1 MRHVLDTFEKYVA
14 QYDMSDIKIY
24 LKYEHTQKVAE
35 YCKRIAIWLGLCE
48 EDVEIAWKIGIL
60 HDIGRFE
67 QVKRYGT
74 FKDALSVNHAQF
86 GADLLFKEGL
96 IQEFEKNE
104 GRYELIEKAIRYHNC
119 YELPDGLDKRET
131 LFCNIIRD
139 ADKVDIFR
147 VNVETG
153 MEAIYNVTTE
163 ELKNSSVTPAVLEE
177 CLKGRT
183 TPRHLHQTVADD
195 LLGHIALWFGLQY
208 PISRDMVK
216 EQGYIEQLLS
226 FPTENDN
233 TKYALQLV

>member
-119 YELPDGLDKRET
+119 YELPDGLVI
-131 LFCNIIRD
+131 LN
-139 ADKVDIFR
+139 
-147 VNVETG
+147 
-153 MEAIYNVTTE
+153 
-163 ELKNSSVTPAVLEE
+163 
-177 CLKGRT
+177 
-183 TPRHLHQTVADD
+183 
-195 LLGHIALWFGLQY
+195 
-208 PISRDMVK
+208 
-216 EQGYIEQLLS
+216 
-226 FPTENDN
+226 
-233 TKYALQLV
+233 